1 MILINDERAQILSYK
16 ARPEIE
22 TAVLEHTLMKNYRE
36 DIQSCSLFYHR
47 SWQLQPRV
55 FDQ

>member
-1 MILINDERAQILSYK
+1 MILIDDERAQILSYK
-16 ARPEIE
+16 ARPKIE
-22 TAVLEHTLMKNYRE
+22 TAASEHTLMKNCRE
-36 DIQSCSLFYHR
+36 DVQSCSLFYHR